1 MRTFTENNIQPIN
14 LDWGSKHRFYFECAM
29 VSTCSP
35 VFNRCSDNYD
45 VERELRN
52 ATFKGRTF
60 KLAKNI
66 VTFPTIFKDIYVQFG
81 KITLKGGVE
90 TKWVRIS

>member
-1 MRTFTENNIQPIN
+1 MRTFTENSIRSID

-52 ATFKGRTF
+52 ANVLRKNNTTDTETCALMVLFSNKKSALNFINRLNKYLATKG
-60 KLAKNI
+60 A
-66 VTFPTIFKDIYVQFG
+66 
-81 KITLKGGVE
+81 
-90 TKWVRIS
+90 